1 MAGPLQID
9 VDLSD
14 PGLLERVER
23 DYLRVSV
30 CPVQG
35 RPSPG
40 LLVPVTIILR
50 LPGDVRVASS
60 GQVIQEL
67 GEQSFLV
74 HLDSPPDLAHLR
86 RLAQEPPRA
95 PRAPMPVTTP
105 PLVSGPRRETGSMRS
120 PAPDGPRPR
129 PTGEMP
135 FQTPTAD
142 APFRTSTG
150 EVPVRKPTGEMPVRK
165 PTGEMRARMSAAEM
179 PAAPPPVA
187 VPTRTPTRPSTPLT
201 PPAPGFAQDAGHHG
215 EAPRSPGPGGAG
227 PSASPGIALVD
238 TLLDPDLDLALV
250 GEAFPSEG
258 QDPAADF
265 LAEPS
270 DDPSPASLAN
280 WTPDLDALL
289 EPGAHPG
296 GRQTAASSPAVEA
309 GPDVSGKESDSSDV
323 YSRIKGLTLPEKQ
336 RLARHGRRTV
346 RQLLVRDPNKNLHRL
361 VVANPDVG
369 LEEIAEYS
377 AYPALSKEAIE
388 FIAQN
393 RTWLSSRQI
402 VFNLV
407 RNPSTPVELAARLV
421 PRLGPNEWRWLA
433 RPGSVRTPIAAAARK
448 QIVDGASG

>member
-14 PGLLERVER
+14 PDLLERVER
-23 DYLRVSV
+23 DYLRLSV

-60 GQVIQEL
+60 GHVIQNL
-67 GEQSFLV
+67 GSQSFLV
-74 HLDSPPDLAHLR
+74 HLDSPPDLAHMK

-105 PLVSGPRRETGSMRS
+105 PLVSGSRHATGSMRS
-120 PAPDGPRPR
+120 PDPDAPRPR

-135 FQTPTAD
+135 FQTPVAD
-142 APFRTSTG
+142 APFRT
-150 EVPVRKPTGEMPVRK
+150 PTGEMPARK
-165 PTGEMRARMSAAEM
+165 PTGDMRARMSAAEI
-179 PAAPPPVA
+179 PASASSAPPRPQRNA
-187 VPTRTPTRPSTPLT
+187 TRPSTPLT
-201 PPAPGFAQDAGHHG
+201 VPVSEPARQSGRHG
-215 EAPRSPGPGGAG
+215 EPASPSGPRTAE
-227 PSASPGIALVD
+227 PSVSPGIALVD
-238 TLLDPDLDLALV
+238 TLLDPDLDMALV
-250 GEAFPSEG
+250 GQPLRFEGEAPS
-258 QDPAADF
+258 ADF
-265 LAEPS
+265 QAELQDEPS
-270 DDPSPASLAN
+270 SSSLAN

-289 EPGAHPG
+289 EPGSHPA
-296 GRQTAASSPAVEA
+296 GRQAVAVSTPSDA

-323 YSRIKGLTLPEKQ
+323 YARIKGLTLPEKQ

-346 RQLLVRDPNKNLHRL
+346 RQLLVRDSNKNLHRL

-377 AYPALSKEAIE
+377 AYPGLSKEAIE

-407 RNPSTPVELAARLV
+407 RNPSTPIELAARLV

-448 QIVDGASG
+448 QIVEGASG